1 MKIQVRINY
10 IGYITFHDLKKII
23 RNNLEF
29 KISEKELEQL
39 FRDENGGINSEENKI
54 DEEKVNF
61 DYLIRTVDTLKREKL
76 FLVSLLNSLNYFIF
90 ALLMAMIILYINF
103 FYKYN

>member
-1 MKIQVRINY
+1 M
-10 IGYITFHDLKKII
+10 KKII

-29 KISEKELEQL
+29 KISEDELEQL
-39 FRDENGGINSEENKI
+39 FRDENDTSNSEENKI

-61 DYLIRTVDTLKREKL
+61 EYLITTVDTLKREKL

-90 ALLMAMIILYINF
+90 SLLMAMIILYINF
-103 FYKYN
+103 FYQYN